1 MKLESLH
8 MHKLIIPCVHTARTW
23 SKEMNLSSDTFCSI
37 LTIYLHLR
45 KAMYTLWKVFWHCF
59 LNTPVK
65 THTSITL
72 MSPSSNQPTG
82 RLVGDPGYLTQQI
95 TFHTLHWGSALMSNW
110 KFVLNDQGS
119 GLLKKKKRIKLMS
132 QTIPPNP
139 HLYPDKKWQ
148 SKHSFNE
155 SMKLKPKM

>member
-8 MHKLIIPCVHTARTW
+8 MHKLIIPRVHTARTW
-23 SKEMNLSSDTFCSI
+23 RKEMNLSSDTFCSI
-37 LTIYLHLR
+37 LTIYLNLG
-45 KAMYTLWKVFWHCF
+45 KAMYTLWKAFWHCF
-59 LNTPVK
+59 LDTPVK
-65 THTSITL
+65 THTRITL

-95 TFHTLHWGSALMSNW
+95 TFHTLHWGSALMSNR

-119 GLLKKKKRIKLMS
+119 SLCLKPFHL
-132 QTIPPNP
+132 IPI
-139 HLYPDKKWQ
+139 YIQIKKWQ

-155 SMKLKPKM
+155 SMKLNPKM